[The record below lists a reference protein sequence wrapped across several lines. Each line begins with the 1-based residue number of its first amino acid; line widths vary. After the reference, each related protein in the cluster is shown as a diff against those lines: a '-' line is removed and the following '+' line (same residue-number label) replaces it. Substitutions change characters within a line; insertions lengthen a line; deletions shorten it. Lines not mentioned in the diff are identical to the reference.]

1 MFRSEIGSG
10 FEDPGGTP
18 PQRNP
23 RIPPPPPPPG
33 KDCSSFI
40 RPRVQKRIKVTKVS
54 LRSQR
59 FEFGPECFALNL
71 TLEQMKQ

>member
-1 MFRSEIGSG
+1 MFIILLSMVFNRS
-10 FEDPGGTP
+10 FRAGT
-18 PQRNP
+18 
-23 RIPPPPPPPG
+23 

-40 RPRVQKRIKVTKVS
+40 RPRVQKRIKVTKVR

>member
-1 MFRSEIGSG
+1 MVFNRSFRA
-10 FEDPGGTP
+10 GT
-18 PQRNP
+18 
-23 RIPPPPPPPG
+23 